1 MRLLSSKIALSC
13 GVAVT
18 ALTWASESFAQ
29 ANSTNSGVEVVT
41 VTAERRSENVQNI
54 AGGITALTAGDL
66 SQMHA
71 NNFADFAATVPGVSY
86 FSGGPTNNLIA
97 IRGVTTGGT
106 QLGSAIGL
114 YLDDVP
120 LGASTQFGL
129 GFQSLNVNTFD
140 LDRVE
145 VLNGPQ
151 GTLYGANA
159 LGGTVKYVTAAPQLG
174 VYDGRFEGEFS
185 DTDHGHANEGLRA
198 MVNMPLGDSAALRI
212 DGIQE
217 FDSGYTQDPDH
228 GRRDVGAG
236 RQLSGRIQFL
246 ADITPDINIRLT
258 AFDDKANGSGADVV
272 FRNFFTH
279 KPTEGTYDQ
288 SFPLAQP
295 SENSLE
301 LYSAELNWDFHW
313 AKLTSV
319 TGYQIDKGHYES
331 DVSTLYDALL
341 GSTDPFG
348 LPVNDTT
355 NKFSQEIRLASPDN
369 KHFEWVVG
377 GYYDRE
383 STDEGVDLV
392 DAANPGGTLF
402 GVLPFFGFLP
412 STYREFAA
420 FGDGTYYVTSN
431 FDVTLGI
438 RYSQQH
444 QTYESNLESL
454 FFVPAGVLSHN
465 VTPPTDQSTVTYL
478 INPRWHIDDD
488 TMLYARISSGF
499 RPGGP
504 NFTQPGGIIKP
515 TFQPDSL
522 WNYELGEKSTFF
534 GDRLTLDADIYDI
547 EWSDIQLTLNAGG
560 INNLV
565 NGGNARVHGAEA
577 SFDYRV
583 LDDLTLGGNASYTD
597 AEITKTLLPAT
608 FPKGDSLPVVPKF
621 NFSLVANYTVDFGDG
636 YSGGVNVLDTYV
648 GNRTAGYAGV
658 AYGAGNPAYKLAS
671 YNTMNVNLAFYM
683 PNNMEIDAYVKN
695 MFDTKG
701 EVSAST
707 VTNQYVPNAPV
718 PVYLSQPRT
727 IGLELKVGFGP

>member
-1 MRLLSSKIALSC
+1 MRLVSSKIALSC
-13 GVAVT
+13 GVAAT
-18 ALTWASESFAQ
+18 AIIWASAAFAQ
-29 ANSTNSGVEVVT
+29 ANSGNGGVEVVT

-54 AGGITALTAGDL
+54 GGGITALTGGDL
-66 SQMHA
+66 AQMHA

-106 QLGSAIGL
+106 QLGSAISL

-120 LGASTQFGL
+120 IGASTQFGL
-129 GFQSLNVNTFD
+129 GFQSLNINTFD

-145 VLNGPQ
+145 ILNGPQ

-159 LGGTVKYVTAAPQLG
+159 LGGTVKYVTAAPDLG
-174 VYDGRFEGEFS
+174 VHSTRLEGEFS
-185 DTDHGHANEGLRA
+185 DTDQGAANDGLRA
-198 MVNMPLGDSAALRI
+198 MANLPLGDNAAIRI
-212 DGIQE
+212 DGLQE

-228 GRRDVGAG
+228 DRKDVGAG

-246 ADITPDINIRLT
+246 DDITPDISVRLS
-258 AFDDKANGSGADVV
+258 AFIDKVNGSGADVV
-272 FRNFFTH
+272 FRDFTTH
-279 KPTEGTYDQ
+279 KPVEGTYDQ
-288 SFPLAQP
+288 SYPLEQP
-295 SENSLE
+295 SESSLD
-301 LYSAELNWDFHW
+301 LYSAVLNWDLHW

-319 TGYQIDKGHYES
+319 TGYQIDKGKYES

-341 GSTDPFG
+341 GSADPFG

-355 NKFSQEIRLASPDN
+355 NKFTQEVRLASPDN

-402 GVLPFFGFLP
+402 GVLPFYGFLP

-420 FGDGTYYVTSN
+420 FGDGTYFVTSN

-438 RYSQQH
+438 RYSDQH

-454 FFVPAGVLSHN
+454 FFPVPGVYTHN

-478 INPRWHIDDD
+478 INPRWQVDDD
-488 TMLYARISSGF
+488 TMLYVRVSSGF

-522 WNYELGEKSTFF
+522 WNYELGEKSTLL

-547 EWSDIQLTLNAGG
+547 EWSNIQLTLNSGG

-565 NGGNARVHGAEA
+565 NGGDARIRGAEG
-577 SFDYRV
+577 SFGYRV
-583 LDDLTLGGNASYTD
+583 LDDLTLGGTASYTD
-597 AEITKTLLPAT
+597 TEITRAVLPGT

-621 NFSLVANYTVDFGDG
+621 NFSLSANYSVDFGDG
-636 YSGGVNVLDTYV
+636 YSGGVGVLDTYV
-648 GNRTAGYAGV
+648 GNRTAGYKGV
-658 AYGAGNPAYKLAS
+658 AYGAGNPAYRLAA
-671 YNTMNVNLAFYM
+671 YNNVNVNLAFYM
-683 PNNMEIDAYVKN
+683 PNNMEIDAYVRN
-695 MFDTKG
+695 VFDTQG

-727 IGLELKVGFGP
+727 VGLELKVGFGP